1 MAQYATRDAV
11 DLQQTR
17 DVQAP
22 SAQGTLV
29 VTTLRLIYTLDANQ
43 RRNVSIGYRTVEKI
57 LVGNVGVED
66 AQIRISNQ
74 K

>member
-1 MAQYATRDAV
+1 M
-11 DLQQTR
+11 
-17 DVQAP
+17 
-22 SAQGTLV
+22 

-66 AQIRISNQ
+66 AQIQISSQ